1 MLAAKTK
8 SIVKWE
14 AAGILF
20 ISVFGSALHFA
31 FAWSGYWPPV
41 AIVAAVNESIW
52 EHLKLAFWPGLL
64 WAAIER
70 PNLGLERSAFWA
82 AKGVALLVPPVAIIV
97 IFTTYTGILG
107 KNVLYL
113 DIGTFVVAV
122 VLGQAT
128 SAWLLSIGSSW
139 LRFRRLGHLL
149 LALQLL
155 AYSTLTF
162 FPPHLDLFLDTRNGS
177 YGIPAR
183 SE

>member
-1 MLAAKTK
+1 MAEQSKRL
-8 SIVKWE
+8 IIEWE
-14 AAGILF
+14 TAGVLF
-20 ISVFGSALHFA
+20 ISVVGSTLHFA
-31 FAWSGYWPPV
+31 FAWSGNWPPV
-41 AIVAAVNESIW
+41 AIFAAVNESVW

-70 PNLGLERSAFWA
+70 PNLGLERSTFWT

-107 KNVLYL
+107 RNVLSL
-113 DIGTFVVAV
+113 DIGTFVLAV

-128 SAWLLSIGSSW
+128 SAWFLSGSSPPT
-139 LRFRRLGHLL
+139 FRRLGHLL

-162 FPPHLDLFLDTRNGS
+162 FPPHVDLFMDARNGT
-177 YGIPAR
+177 YGIAAW